1 MSGEASRPRP
11 SPWPFATGSRSP
23 GSERGLLVPLT
34 RPRSR
39 ARGPGRLRSPRS
51 SSRPPPAR
59 GVHAGGGLKRGRRRA
74 GLPSP
79 PAPPPPSLLP
89 PGAQQPPPP
98 EPRAAREMAPV
109 WPPRPAEAT
118 VGAGARDAPRPT
130 APATVSAT
138 TLRRGA
144 LCPGGFSGPGP
155 ARGRRQP
162 RAPNDNRGKR
172 EEGGGGGRPPLAT
185 RSPARPPANPG
196 PGPGRRLCSE
206 PENKTRVWEGGA
218 SAVGRTGSAWWQA
231 GEMLRHG
238 ANMDA
243 GLLSFFCLGSAG
255 PPRSPEKPASE
266 CEPDNQ
272 KRERP

>member
-23 GSERGLLVPLT
+23 GSERGLLVPPT
-34 RPRSR
+34 PPRSQ

-144 LCPGGFSGPGP
+144 LCPGGFSGPARRGAAVSPGP
-155 ARGRRQP
+155 PTTTGEGGR
-162 RAPNDNRGKR
+162 KE
-172 EEGGGGGRPPLAT
+172 EEGG
-185 RSPARPPANPG
+185 
-196 PGPGRRLCSE
+196 
-206 PENKTRVWEGGA
+206 
-218 SAVGRTGSAWWQA
+218 
-231 GEMLRHG
+231 RH
-238 ANMDA
+238 
-243 GLLSFFCLGSAG
+243 
-255 PPRSPEKPASE
+255 
-266 CEPDNQ
+266 
-272 KRERP
+272 